1 MILVDKSP
9 SSSGLHRY
17 SNGNFPSSLC
27 IEMYSPPNKR
37 VLYRCIGVRDT
48 DNSWLLPKRPYAAGV
63 DIGGAEVEGVR
74 NAVACVFGPLSRKLG
89 TAIGEMSVV
98 WRITIMLS

>member
-1 MILVDKSP
+1 
-9 SSSGLHRY
+9 
-17 SNGNFPSSLC
+17 
-27 IEMYSPPNKR
+27 MYSPPNKR

-48 DNSWLLPKRPYAAGV
+48 DIVGQFMFIAQKTVCGGV
-63 DIGGAEVEGVR
+63 DIGAGEVEGVR

-89 TAIGEMSVV
+89 MAIGEMSVV

>member
-1 MILVDKSP
+1 
-9 SSSGLHRY
+9 
-17 SNGNFPSSLC
+17 
-27 IEMYSPPNKR
+27 MYSPPNKR

-48 DNSWLLPKRPYAAGV
+48 DNSCLLPKRPYAAGV
-63 DIGGAEVEGVR
+63 DIGAGEVEGGAKC
-74 NAVACVFGPLSRKLG
+74 AVACVFGPLSRKLG